1 MVNQRRLQ
9 VKNKLYSFNTY
20 LFLED
25 KCTHLYIKNQK
36 DFASRILKNSNIEP
50 IHLSDSFISI
60 EGLIDKCEAGDCI
73 LVVEASCIKKTFE
86 DLREI
91 GNLCLRKKI
100 SIEILNPLTN
110 FDLSFNISYARLD
123 TELVPGIA
131 DGEYIPKNEVLFY
144 GE

>member
-1 MVNQRRLQ
+1 VNW
-9 VKNKLYSFNTY
+9 LYV
-20 LFLED
+20 
-25 KCTHLYIKNQK
+25 
-36 DFASRILKNSNIEP
+36 AS
-50 IHLSDSFISI
+50 
-60 EGLIDKCEAGDCI
+60 I

-123 TELVPGIA
+123 TELKQILPISSRDQYSSVNHKESTTITESPSLHFFIKSNI
-131 DGEYIPKNEVLFY
+131 EN
-144 GE
+144 